1 MFRQKRT
8 REQIPEEQDQE
19 ENEVEEPPAKMRR
32 SGVRFDWPA
41 NPEMTFDSKDEC
53 EAFIAS
59 EKTWKFIRNRG
70 TKDGFRGGYQC
81 DKVKARGENCAGG
94 ICTRFGKGHG
104 DAAYELYRLP
114 NAHNHDE
121 LDNKVTALSPEVKE
135 ILIKLLDDGKTL
147 LKILDVIRQMDNI
160 VQPRKNQVES
170 FIKAYRRARFGAAKM
185 TVQQFVDWAIAYSD
199 IPDDIDKAF
208 VLAYEHSPL
217 GDYIPDDEDETTIV
231 PWIRIIVSTKRLLVN
246 SSQSKIIHAD
256 GTYKLNIQKYPVL
269 VFGTTDLDS
278 TQHFH
283 LLALMLCKT
292 EATDDFEFGF
302 KAVSY

>member
-1 MFRQKRT
+1 M
-8 REQIPEEQDQE
+8 
-19 ENEVEEPPAKMRR
+19 
-32 SGVRFDWPA
+32 
-41 NPEMTFDSKDEC
+41 
-53 EAFIAS
+53 
-59 EKTWKFIRNRG
+59 
-70 TKDGFRGGYQC
+70 
-81 DKVKARGENCAGG
+81 
-94 ICTRFGKGHG
+94 
-104 DAAYELYRLP
+104 
-114 NAHNHDE
+114 
-121 LDNKVTALSPEVKE
+121 KE

-170 FIKAYRRARFGAAKM
+170 FIKAYRKARFGAAKM
-185 TVQQFVDWAIAYSD
+185 TVQQFVDWAIAHSD

-217 GDYIPDDEDETTIV
+217 GDDIPDDVDETTIV
-231 PWIRIIVSTKRLLVN
+231 PWIRIIVSTKRLLAN

-302 KAVSY
+302 KAIQNAMEKINKTKFEPDVLMADAAHAIHNGCKKVFAKTLSLECVMCT